1 MSKKIAMIVAMASNR
16 VIGRDN
22 QLPWHIPGDLKFF
35 KATTLGKPV
44 VMGRKTFES
53 IGRPLPGRDNIV
65 ITRNGN
71 WQVDGVRVVH
81 DLAGALEMARDSAE
95 TSGAEEIMVI
105 GGGEIFTEVLP
116 RTDRLYL
123 TLVQADVEGDAYFPE
138 LDWAAWH
145 EISREDV
152 AADNANPYASS
163 GRGFERA
170 TG

>member
-1 MSKKIAMIVAMASNR
+1 MSKQIAMIVAMASNR
-16 VIGRDN
+16 VIGRNN

-35 KATTLGKPV
+35 KATTMGKPL

-65 ITRNGN
+65 ITRSQE
-71 WQVDGVRVVH
+71 WQADGVLIAH
-81 DLAGALEMARDSAE
+81 SLEQALDMAEASAE
-95 TSGAEEIMVI
+95 ATGADEIMVI
-105 GGGEIFTEVLP
+105 GGGEIFTAIMA

-145 EISREDV
+145 EVSREDF
-152 AADNANPYASS
+152 AAENANPYDYSI
-163 GRGFERA
+163 RVYDRVR
-170 TG
+170 T